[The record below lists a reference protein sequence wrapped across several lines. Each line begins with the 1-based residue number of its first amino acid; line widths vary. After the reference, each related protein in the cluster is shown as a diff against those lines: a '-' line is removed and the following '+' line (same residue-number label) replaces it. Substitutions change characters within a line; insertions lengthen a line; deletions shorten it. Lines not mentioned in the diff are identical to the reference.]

1 MIFSELYGA
10 YYNAVANII
19 KEALGHPVESA
30 DIRRIV
36 EKHAYLE
43 SALNIE
49 PALLEE
55 KWQLLK
61 KDGTTIIENDPTM
74 PLTII
79 QKRFLKAI
87 SEDKRI
93 KLFADEVIDYD
104 VEPLFTEDDY
114 IVFDKY
120 LDGDDFED
128 ENYIKNFRT
137 ILDAIHNQYL
147 IEINTINRKGN
158 PLKQI
163 MVPKYLEFS
172 EKDDKFRVYGN
183 GRRGRVVANVG
194 KIISCKKYDGEYEVT
209 DKEIVNDKSEVIFEL
224 EDKRKALDRVLL
236 HFAHFEKE
244 VEKIDTDKYRV
255 KIVYNTED
263 ETEMVIRILSYGPMI
278 KVVEPARFVFLIK
291 ERLIRQRNLMK
302 K

>member
-19 KEALGHPVESA
+19 KEALDHPVESA

-93 KLFADEVIDYD
+93 RLFTDEVIDYD
-104 VEPLFTEDDY
+104 VEPLFPVEC
-114 IVFDKY
+114 
-120 LDGDDFED
+120 E
-128 ENYIKNFRT
+128 
-137 ILDAIHNQYL
+137 
-147 IEINTINRKGN
+147 
-158 PLKQI
+158 PLAAAALEAALSFI
-163 MVPKYLEFS
+163 MCWSVTRMAMTVS
-172 EKDDKFRVYGN
+172 SCS
-183 GRRGRVVANVG
+183 GR
-194 KIISCKKYDGEYEVT
+194 
-209 DKEIVNDKSEVIFEL
+209 
-224 EDKRKALDRVLL
+224 
-236 HFAHFEKE
+236 
-244 VEKIDTDKYRV
+244 
-255 KIVYNTED
+255 
-263 ETEMVIRILSYGPMI
+263 
-278 KVVEPARFVFLIK
+278 
-291 ERLIRQRNLMK
+291 
-302 K
+302 

>member
-10 YYNAVANII
+10 YYNAVAAII
-19 KEALGHPVESA
+19 KEALEHPINGA

-49 PALLEE
+49 PALFEE
-55 KWQLLK
+55 RWQLLK
-61 KDGTTIIENDPTM
+61 KDGTTIIDNDPTM

-79 QKRFLKAI
+79 QKRFLKAV
-87 SEDKRI
+87 SMDKRI
-93 KLFADEVIDYD
+93 KLFTDVVLDYD

-114 IVFDKY
+114 VVFDKY

-128 ENYIKNFRT
+128 EKYIKNFRT

-147 IEINTINRKGN
+147 IEINTINRKGK

-163 MVPKYLEFS
+163 MVPMFLEFS
-172 EKDDKFRVYGN
+172 EKDDKFRVYGK
-183 GRRGRVVANVG
+183 GRRGRIVANVG
-194 KIISCKKYDGEYEVT
+194 KIINCKKFDGEYEVT
-209 DKEIVNDKSEVIFEL
+209 DKEISEDKAVVVFEL
-224 EDKRKALDRVLL
+224 EDRRNALRRVLL

-244 VEKIDTDKYRV
+244 VEKIDDNKYRV
-255 KIVYNTED
+255 KIVYNISD
-263 ETEMVIRILSYGPMI
+263 ETEMVIRILSYGPVI
-278 KVVEPARFVFLIK
+278 KVIEPTRFVFLIK
-291 ERLIRQRNLMK
+291 ERLIRQRKLMK

>member
-19 KEALGHPVESA
+19 KEALDHPVESA

-93 KLFADEVIDYD
+93 KLFADEIIDYD

-120 LDGDDFED
+120 LDGDDFGD

-137 ILDAIHNQYL
+137 ILDAIHNQNL

-163 MVPKYLEFS
+163 MVPKYLE
-172 EKDDKFRVYGN
+172 Y
-183 GRRGRVVANVG
+183 
-194 KIISCKKYDGEYEVT
+194 
-209 DKEIVNDKSEVIFEL
+209 
-224 EDKRKALDRVLL
+224 LL
-236 HFAHFEKE
+236 
-244 VEKIDTDKYRV
+244 
-255 KIVYNTED
+255 
-263 ETEMVIRILSYGPMI
+263 L
-278 KVVEPARFVFLIK
+278 
-291 ERLIRQRNLMK
+291 
-302 K
+302 